1 MPRARVRAVQVL
13 YQTAA
18 DAESAQRAARAQLRE
33 SRTDNFFTF
42 VTEQMHGTN
51 LDAGGHA

>member
-18 DAESAQRAARAQLRE
+18 DAESVATGARAQRRE
-33 SRTDNFFTF
+33 TRGDNFFTF
-42 VTEQMHGTN
+42 VTEEMPGTN
-51 LDAGGHA
+51 LEVGDAA